1 MGASIST
8 AATVLVA
15 VGADVGL
22 RMALP
27 SWGLPGCG
35 GSPPSRRDYDL
46 CRIWERRGPLPAGT
60 PPSGAS
66 LCFRFLNCE
75 MLPTIRPACWED

>member
-1 MGASIST
+1 MGASVST

-27 SWGLPGCG
+27 SWGCLDVGAALPRVVSMTSVGSGKG
-35 GSPPSRRDYDL
+35 GATLRSVAGTTASCDTSLRCFSVL
-46 CRIWERRGPLPAGT
+46 PLPQ
-60 PPSGAS
+60 
-66 LCFRFLNCE
+66 L
-75 MLPTIRPACWED
+75 